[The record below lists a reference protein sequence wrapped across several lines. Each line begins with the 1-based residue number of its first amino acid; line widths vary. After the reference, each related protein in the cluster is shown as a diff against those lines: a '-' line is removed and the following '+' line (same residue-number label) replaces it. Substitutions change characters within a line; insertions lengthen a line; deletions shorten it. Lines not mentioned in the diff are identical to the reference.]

1 MRSMSCQFDM
11 TATYQ
16 PTVQLTCTLIYVTL
30 SLTRQACEPLF
41 IYITFFYTLWQP
53 CQLDHPEAALS
64 INWLAKV
71 TQQQ

>member
-1 MRSMSCQFDM
+1 M

-16 PTVQLTCTLIYVTL
+16 PTVQLTCTLICVTL
-30 SLTRQACEPLF
+30 SLTRQACDYSYTEHV
-41 IYITFFYTLWQP
+41 FYTLWQP